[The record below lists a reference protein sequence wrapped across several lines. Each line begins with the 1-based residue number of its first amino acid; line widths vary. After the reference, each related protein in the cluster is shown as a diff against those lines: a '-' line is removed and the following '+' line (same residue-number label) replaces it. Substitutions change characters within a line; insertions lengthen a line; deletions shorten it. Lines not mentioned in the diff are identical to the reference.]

1 MTTPLN
7 VLLVEANRPLVYVGG
22 DSLNDL
28 REDFFDN
35 AFYGAPNVVSA
46 YDIALSGGEPYAV
59 WR

>member
-1 MTTPLN
+1 

-46 YDIALSGGEPYAV
+46 YDIALSGGEPYAI